1 MPPEPDEKSFYER
14 LLDALG
20 SPTNHYHTV
29 AQLRRIARDLLQ
41 FVKARTLIIDELH
54 SMLAG
59 THRQQQILLNTLRF
73 LANDIKLPLIC
84 AGTGNAKYLFITLI
98 VPSFTFPGGSTACL
112 NPIRVQISCLTTF
125 PTLKTLG
132 IARL

>member
-1 MPPEPDEKSFYER
+1 MRYGLRWVFGRLSLVPGITHMRVIHMQMPPEPDEKSFYEGI
-14 LLDALG
+14 LDALG

-41 FVKARTLIIDELH
+41 FVKTRTLIIDELH

-84 AGTGNAKYLFITLI
+84 AGTGNAK
-98 VPSFTFPGGSTACL
+98 
-112 NPIRVQISCLTTF
+112 RH
-125 PTLKTLG
+125 
-132 IARL
+132 